1 MRVLDCQETADFV
14 EGSLVWRLLQGKM
27 WYYMVTI
34 RMNGYSC
41 NVYTVPVCKS
51 RSDCAYCVLA
61 QNVDPPNDVHMP

>member
-1 MRVLDCQETADFV
+1 MAAAAGEL
-14 EGSLVWRLLQGKM
+14 

-34 RMNGYSC
+34 RMNGCSC
-41 NVYTVPVCKS
+41 NVYTAPVCKG